1 MVLSNL
7 FFNYKDIFSFY
18 MINTKISKFFIKI
31 FFLYFILITFNQCG
45 IWDPADARKVPV
57 NAKDRAQKN
66 IEEGRSIK
74 FGKLGQG
81 GSGKF
86 DFASSNE
93 MWRAT
98 IEILDFVPLS
108 SADYGGG
115 IVITDW
121 YNDTQNQN
129 ESIKIMVQFLS
140 NEIRADGI
148 KVVVYDRF
156 CKDSNMLNCQT
167 AVNNSEVSEEIKL
180 AILKKASTFRN
191 IENEKKF
198 KEYRKKKPN
207 RPKPLKN

>member
-1 MVLSNL
+1 MINKINLRALLKVCLL
-7 FFNYKDIFSFY
+7 FF
-18 MINTKISKFFIKI
+18 
-31 FFLYFILITFNQCG
+31 ILTFFNQCG

-57 NAKDRAQKN
+57 NAKDRVAKN

-81 GSGKF
+81 GSGTF

-98 IEILDFVPLS
+98 IEILDFVPLT

-121 YNDTQNQN
+121 YNDTQNQT
-129 ESIKIMVQFLS
+129 ESIKIMVRFLS

-148 KVVVYDRF
+148 KVTVYDRF
-156 CKDSNMLNCQT
+156 CNDNNMLNCQT
-167 AVNNSEVSEEIKL
+167 SVNKSEVSEEIKL
-180 AILKKASTFRN
+180 AILKKASTYRN
-191 IENEKKF
+191 LKNEKKG

-207 RPKPLKN
+207 RPGTLKN

>member
-1 MVLSNL
+1 MINKINLRALLKVCLL
-7 FFNYKDIFSFY
+7 FF
-18 MINTKISKFFIKI
+18 
-31 FFLYFILITFNQCG
+31 ILTFFNQCG

-57 NAKDRAQKN
+57 NAKDRVAKN

-81 GSGKF
+81 GSGTF

-98 IEILDFVPLS
+98 IEILDFVPLT

-121 YNDTQNQN
+121 YNDTQNKT
-129 ESIKIMVQFLS
+129 EAIKIMVRFLS

-148 KVVVYDRF
+148 KVTVYDRF
-156 CKDSNMLNCQT
+156 CNDSNMLNCQT
-167 AVNNSEVSEEIKL
+167 SVNKSEVSEEIKL
-180 AILKKASTFRN
+180 AILKKASTYRN
-191 IENEKKF
+191 LENEKKG

-207 RPKPLKN
+207 RPGTLKN

>member
-1 MVLSNL
+1 MIFNNL
-7 FFNYKDIFSFY
+7 QKLF
-18 MINTKISKFFIKI
+18 SKFA
-31 FFLYFILITFNQCG
+31 FLTSLLLLTNQCG

-57 NAKDRAQKN
+57 NAKDRVAKN
-66 IEEGRSIK
+66 IEEGRAIK
-74 FGKLGQG
+74 FSKLGKGG
-81 GSGKF
+81 GSGNF
-86 DFASSNE
+86 EFASSNE

-129 ESIKIMVQFLS
+129 ESIKIMVHFLS

-167 AVNNSEVSEEIKL
+167 SVNNSEVSEEIKL

-191 IENEKKF
+191 IENKKKA

>member
-1 MVLSNL
+1 MINKINLRALLKVCLL
-7 FFNYKDIFSFY
+7 FF
-18 MINTKISKFFIKI
+18 
-31 FFLYFILITFNQCG
+31 ILTFFNQCG

-57 NAKDRAQKN
+57 NAKDRVAKN

-81 GSGKF
+81 GSGTF

-98 IEILDFVPLS
+98 IEILDFVPLT

-121 YNDTQNQN
+121 YNDTQNQT
-129 ESIKIMVQFLS
+129 ESIKIMVRFLS

-148 KVVVYDRF
+148 KVTVYDRF
-156 CKDSNMLNCQT
+156 CNDNNMLNCQT
-167 AVNNSEVSEEIKL
+167 SVNKSEVSEEIKL
-180 AILKKASTFRN
+180 AILKKASTYRN
-191 IENEKKF
+191 LENEKKG
-198 KEYRKKKPN
+198 KEYRRKKPN
-207 RPKPLKN
+207 RPGTLKN

>member
-1 MVLSNL
+1 MINKINLRALLKVCLL
-7 FFNYKDIFSFY
+7 FF
-18 MINTKISKFFIKI
+18 
-31 FFLYFILITFNQCG
+31 ILTFFNQCG

-57 NAKDRAQKN
+57 NAKDRVAKN

-81 GSGKF
+81 GSGTF

-98 IEILDFVPLS
+98 IEILDFVPLT

-121 YNDTQNQN
+121 YNDTQNQT
-129 ESIKIMVQFLS
+129 ESIKIMVRFLS

-148 KVVVYDRF
+148 KVTVYDRF
-156 CKDSNMLNCQT
+156 CNDSNMLNCQT
-167 AVNNSEVSEEIKL
+167 SVNKSEVSEEIKL
-180 AILKKASTFRN
+180 AILKKASTYRN
-191 IENEKKF
+191 LENEKKG

-207 RPKPLKN
+207 RPGTLKK

>member
-1 MVLSNL
+1 MINKINLRALLKVCLL
-7 FFNYKDIFSFY
+7 FF
-18 MINTKISKFFIKI
+18 
-31 FFLYFILITFNQCG
+31 ILTFFNQCG

-57 NAKDRAQKN
+57 NAKDRVAKN

-81 GSGKF
+81 GSGTF

-98 IEILDFVPLS
+98 IEILDFVPLT

-121 YNDTQNQN
+121 YNDTQNQT
-129 ESIKIMVQFLS
+129 ESIKIMVRFLS

-148 KVVVYDRF
+148 KVTVYDRF
-156 CKDSNMLNCQT
+156 CNDNNMLNCQT
-167 AVNNSEVSEEIKL
+167 SVNKSEVSEEIKL
-180 AILKKASTFRN
+180 AILKKASTYRN
-191 IENEKKF
+191 LENEKKG

-207 RPKPLKN
+207 RPGTLKN